1 MKKSCLIILLCVYF
15 IGLKGQNY
23 TPVIVHSNGAVTITA
38 SFPGA
43 ERVELTGSFLPKGRT
58 FRTPVGVFG
67 KDGKTEMF
75 KKGADLWTY
84 TSKMLSPE
92 LYTYSFIV
100 DDKDTFDINNPQK
113 YRDID
118 TWLNYFVIPGGLA
131 DDYVTQ
137 KVPHG
142 KVELV
147 WYKSSLPNLPKRR
160 MAVYTPAGYSRSR
173 KYPVLYLLHGTG
185 GDEKSW
191 LELGRAEQIL
201 DNLIA
206 KGQCKPMVVVMPN
219 GIADRAATPGADPYN
234 AKPATANAVES
245 MMGLMESTFVTDIV
259 SYIEAHYSVLSQKK
273 GRAIAGLSLGGLH
286 TIFISANHPDMFDYI
301 GLFSAQT
308 TNTLT
313 SSHKIG
319 SLESLAT
326 TFDKLTDLLPFLGKG
341 KKLDNYAGIINE
353 GKLSVYDSLDYKL
366 EKQFAIPPKLYY
378 IAYGKDDFVKKLN
391 EDFQQKLDDKGYYYV
406 LNVSD
411 NGHSWDNWRKYLV
424 DFLKRL
430 FK

>member
-1 MKKSCLIILLCVYF
+1 MC
-15 IGLKGQNY
+15 
-23 TPVIVHSNGAVTITA
+23 
-38 SFPGA
+38 
-43 ERVELTGSFLPKGRT
+43 
-58 FRTPVGVFG
+58 
-67 KDGKTEMF
+67 
-75 KKGADLWTY
+75 
-84 TSKMLSPE
+84 
-92 LYTYSFIV
+92 
-100 DDKDTFDINNPQK
+100 
-113 YRDID
+113 
-118 TWLNYFVIPGGLA
+118 
-131 DDYVTQ
+131 
-137 KVPHG
+137 
-142 KVELV
+142 
-147 WYKSSLPNLPKRR
+147 KR
-160 MAVYTPAGYSRSR
+160 YTPAGYSRSR

-273 GRAIAGLSLGGLH
+273 GRSIAGLSLGGLH
-286 TIFISANHPDMFDYI
+286 TIFISANHPDMFDYV

-366 EKQFAIPPKLYY
+366 EKQFAILPKLYY
-378 IAYGKDDFVKKLN
+378 IAYGKDDKHLPQAKEPLENIADVLFTTGSTGK
-391 EDFQQKLDDKGYYYV
+391 QKGVMESYRAI
-406 LNVSD
+406 NANSD
-411 NGHSWDNWRKYLV
+411 NLIKAQGFTKDTVFIICGPLNHI
-424 DFLKRL
+424 
-430 FK
+430 

>member
-1 MKKSCLIILLCVYF
+1 MWSNVIKSDSYLC
-15 IGLKGQNY
+15 
-23 TPVIVHSNGAVTITA
+23 
-38 SFPGA
+38 
-43 ERVELTGSFLPKGRT
+43 
-58 FRTPVGVFG
+58 
-67 KDGKTEMF
+67 
-75 KKGADLWTY
+75 
-84 TSKMLSPE
+84 
-92 LYTYSFIV
+92 
-100 DDKDTFDINNPQK
+100 
-113 YRDID
+113 
-118 TWLNYFVIPGGLA
+118 
-131 DDYVTQ
+131 
-137 KVPHG
+137 
-142 KVELV
+142 
-147 WYKSSLPNLPKRR
+147 KR
-160 MAVYTPAGYSRSR
+160 YPPAGYSRSR

-191 LELGRAEQIL
+191 LELGRAEQIF

-286 TIFISANHPDMFDYI
+286 TIFISANHPDMFDYV

-391 EDFQQKLDDKGYYYV
+391 EDFQQKLDDKGYNYV